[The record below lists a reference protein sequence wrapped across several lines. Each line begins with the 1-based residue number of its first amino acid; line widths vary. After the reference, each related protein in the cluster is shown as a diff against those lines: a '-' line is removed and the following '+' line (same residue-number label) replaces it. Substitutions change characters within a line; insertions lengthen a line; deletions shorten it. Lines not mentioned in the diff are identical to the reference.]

1 MTDAVPNPLISVIV
15 PVYNGA
21 RYLAEAIESV
31 IAQDYTPLEII
42 VASDGSTDESPM
54 IARSFPD
61 VTCLD
66 LPHGGVSR
74 ARNVAVERSMGK
86 WLAFLDADDRWL
98 PGKLRAQVAAG
109 ESGIGDVSG
118 FVLCCQVHR
127 FEGEVPAWFLKPVDG
142 RSETAFEPSAW
153 LVRRDVFDVVGPFD
167 EARALGEDTDWL
179 SRASDAGVKY
189 NALDGVFVERRI
201 HDTNT
206 SRILVNPNREMLKIL
221 RESLVRKRQ
230 NKMNDEA

>member
-109 ESGIGDVSG
+109 ESEGDAAIG
-118 FVLCCQVHR
+118 FVVCGRVYR
-127 FEGEVPAWFLKPVDG
+127 FEGEAPGWFMGPTDG
-142 RSETAFEPSAW
+142 RAETAFEPSAW
-153 LVRRDVFDVVGPFD
+153 LIRRSVFDAVGPFD
-167 EARALGEDTDWL
+167 EARSLGEDTDWL
-179 SRASDAGVKY
+179 SRAWDRGVTH
-189 NALDGVFVERRI
+189 LTLEETFLERRI
-201 HDTNT
+201 HGANAT
-206 SRILVNPNREMLKIL
+206 RVLVNPNREMLKIL

-230 NKMNDEA
+230 NKMNDES